1 MSEDDKKKYE
11 DMHTADVTRHETQ
24 IKELKENG
32 FFMTEDGKK
41 SSDLPPVKKKA
52 TKSERA
58 KLKAE
63 MEKAEIAYN
72 AEKEKGRIKSEK

>member
-1 MSEDDKKKYE
+1 
-11 DMHTADVTRHETQ
+11 
-24 IKELKENG
+24 
-32 FFMTEDGKK
+32 MTEDGKK

-52 TKSERA
+52 TKRERA